1 MIEDLIARSAQAAG
15 IHPDKARTTLAAAL
29 GLMKTHADPA
39 KLAELLRAVPGTE
52 ALAAE
57 GQAARPRKGGGLLG
71 GLMKT
76 VGGSGGAV
84 LSDAMAMGAYLN
96 AQGITNGQLKKL
108 LPVAE
113 DWVREKT
120 GRDLLRE
127 VFMSVPGVG
136 GFLDKGAKV

>member
-1 MIEDLIARSAQAAG
+1 MHA
-15 IHPDKARTTLAAAL
+15 DKARLTLAAAL

-39 KLAELLRAVPGTE
+39 KLEELFRAVPGAE

-57 GQAARPRKGGGLLG
+57 GLANKPKGGGLLG

-76 VGGSGGAV
+76 VGGSGGAAM
-84 LSDAMAMGAYLN
+84 SDALAMGKHLN
-96 AQGITNGQLKKL
+96 AKGVSNGQLQRL

-113 DWVREKT
+113 DWVRSKT

-127 VFMSVPGVG
+127 VFQSVPGVG
-136 GFLDKGAKV
+136 AFLEKGKA